1 MSDAAT
7 NEPTDQ
13 PVEPQATEQG
23 DPADEPLGEPGKKA
37 LDAER
42 QRARELEKQLNAA
55 TARLTEIERAN
66 ETALERAQRE
76 AAEAR
81 EAVAAAT
88 AEALRFK
95 VAAKHGITDEDAE
108 LFLTGTDEA
117 TLLRQA
123 ARLTERTTPSG
134 PRPDPTQG
142 GSDEPPALNSNA
154 LEEALKAKLGIT

>member
-1 MSDAAT
+1 MSDAPAEP
-7 NEPTDQ
+7 NEPN
-13 PVEPQATEQG
+13 EPAAQD
-23 DPADEPLGEPGKKA
+23 DPADEPLGEGGKKA

-42 QRARELEKQLNAA
+42 QRAKDLEKQLNAA
-55 TARLTEIERAN
+55 TAKLTEIERAN
-66 ETALERAQRE
+66 ETALEKAQRE
-76 AAEAR
+76 ANEAR

-123 ARLTERTTPSG
+123 ARLTERTAPTG

-142 GSDEPPALNSNA
+142 GSGEPPALNSNA